1 VEEVNVYGV
10 KLNGLDG
17 RAGKAA
23 ITPGAE
29 FQLEGLRVHLMRELP
44 GYALP
49 MFIRIQPAIETTGTF
64 KYRKVDL
71 VRDGFDPAK
80 VEHALYFDDPDQDAY
95 VRITPALYARIQA
108 GAYKL

>member
-1 VEEVNVYGV
+1 M
-10 KLNGLDG
+10 
-17 RAGKAA
+17 AA
-23 ITPGAE
+23 ITPDAE
-29 FQLEGLRVHLMRELP
+29 FKLDGLRDFLERELP
-44 GYALP
+44 SYARP
-49 MFIRIQPAIETTGTF
+49 IFIRITPAIETTGTF